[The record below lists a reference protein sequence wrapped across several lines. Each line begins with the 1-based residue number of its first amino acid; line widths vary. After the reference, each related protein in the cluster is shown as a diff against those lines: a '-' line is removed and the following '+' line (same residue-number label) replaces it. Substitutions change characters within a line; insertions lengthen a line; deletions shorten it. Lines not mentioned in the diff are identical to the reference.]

1 MTALVEKAAA
11 KINLTLH
18 VRGRRADGWHDL
30 ESLVAFSGTGDRLSL
45 EPGDGLSLTTS
56 GITANAAGPDDDNLV
71 LRAAQQAMAIF
82 PGLRAGV
89 FHLTKM
95 LPVAAGLGG
104 GSSDAAAGLRLL
116 ARANG
121 IPLADPRWH
130 EIAAATGSDVPVCLD
145 QRARMMQGRGD
156 ELGGPLPLPQLFAV
170 LVNPGIPVATPAVF
184 SALRLKP
191 GEELGYGAHPAIA
204 EQSTAAL
211 LSQLR
216 KARNDLEDPA
226 CVMAPQINSV
236 LAVLAAARGCRLARM
251 SGSGATCF
259 GLFENCH
266 AAARAAAVI
275 RRDHPGWWVKS
286 TLLR

>member
-56 GITANAAGPDDDNLV
+56 GTTAGAAGPDDDNLV
-71 LRAAQQAMAIF
+71 LRAARHAMTAF
-82 PGLRAGV
+82 PNLRAGT
-89 FHLTKM
+89 FHLIKT

-104 GSSDAAAGLRLL
+104 GSSDAAAALRLL
-116 ARANG
+116 ARLND
-121 IPLADPRWH
+121 IPLGDPRWH
-130 EIAAATGSDVPVCLD
+130 GTAAATGSDVPVCLA
-145 QRARMMQGRGD
+145 QHARMMLGRGD
-156 ELGGPLPLPQLFAV
+156 ELGPRLFAV
-170 LVNPGIPVATPAVF
+170 LVNPGVPVATPAVF
-184 SALRLKP
+184 SELGLKP
-191 GEELGYGAHPAIA
+191 GASLGYGAHPAIDT
-204 EQSTAAL
+204 SSAATL
-211 LSQLR
+211 LGQLR

-226 CVMAPQINSV
+226 CMVAPQISHV
-236 LAVLAAARGCRLARM
+236 LAVLAAGRGCRLARM

-286 TLLR
+286 TVLR